1 MNPANPVFPKSKKR
15 KPRQKSRAGIN
26 EKRLEEF
33 PPEGLGEEI
42 EIVRKLIRKVNRGL
56 EDESI
61 PLESLVDG
69 SVKVSLICTRLA
81 VLLKAERE
89 LGGEEKDRVL
99 EALSQAF
106 DEALEERARE

>member
-15 KPRQKSRAGIN
+15 KPRQKSRAGI
-26 EKRLEEF
+26 KKKLLKEF
-33 PPEGLGEEI
+33 PPEGLREEI
-42 EIVRKLIRKVNRGL
+42 EIVRKLIRKVNREL

-61 PLESLVDG
+61 PLESLVD
-69 SVKVSLICTRLA
+69 